1 MTFGGGLGWMSA
13 PVVGLFALAVMGLA
27 SFVRIER
34 NAENLLIDFAIFR
47 QRALLTSLTTLVL
60 THVIHFPIA
69 LCAPLYLQSVLGTSV
84 VAAGFVFALLPLS
97 TALSIPLS
105 GPLADR
111 FKASIVA
118 SSGIVMIVAG
128 IACLLFQTRYRFGSD
143 CRGRGAGPG
152 WSWARCFH
160 TRQPEDRAVCLSES
174 RGLRRP
180 CGDA

>member
-1 MTFGGGLGWMSA
+1 LVGVTFGGGLGWTSD
-13 PVVGLFALAVMGLA
+13 PVGGLFALAVMGLA

-69 LCAPLYLQSVLGTSV
+69 LCAPLYLQSVLGTSA

-128 IACLLFQTRYRFGSD
+128 IACYFRLGIDSD
-143 CRGRGAGPG
+143 PTVVAVALALVGAGLGVFTPANQKI
-152 WSWARCFH
+152 ARYASVNH
-160 TRQPEDRAVCLSES
+160 ED
-174 RGLRRP
+174 
-180 CGDA
+180 